1 MAESSTND
9 LYTCNGCRSA
19 ILADRARV
27 SCHGC
32 PNYHLCA
39 NCSVIKQFNSP
50 HAESHP
56 TMVFKVSGFFG
67 PPPPGFNRRTPPPL
81 PPRTMSSTSTK
92 QTNRLSEIPTA
103 NWGAIWNVIKAPLEK
118 KDKKT
123 RKEGIDA
130 TAIDQATELRPAS
143 ESPPQDGFEIAPLN
157 RHPMN
162 QFPPFPPS
170 PPKSVRQRIE
180 KVDSTAPSYP
190 RPAKWELLFEA
201 DHTPTPIFVA
211 LMSTVFS
218 HLDPQ
223 HTGYL
228 SPEVYSGF
236 LDVQGYPLFG
246 NICRF
251 HLLNSASI
259 AWLISNREKR
269 ARQRRG

>member
-1 MAESSTND
+1 M
-9 LYTCNGCRSA
+9 
-19 ILADRARV
+19 
-27 SCHGC
+27 
-32 PNYHLCA
+32 
-39 NCSVIKQFNSP
+39 
-50 HAESHP
+50 
-56 TMVFKVSGFFG
+56 
-67 PPPPGFNRRTPPPL
+67 
-81 PPRTMSSTSTK
+81 MSSTSTK

-123 RKEGIDA
+123 RKEGIDP

-259 AWLISNREKR
+259 AWLISNREKC